1 MGRCPL
7 AALPARVLNLHGT
20 ELVHLKGTVVQPYPL
35 LAEKHGPR

>member
-35 LAEKHGPR
+35 LAEKHRPR